1 MSTPKFVYVVVVANT
16 EFHYDDQLASYLPQ
30 LRPILGVF
38 EDFNSAH
45 GKVYCTFNESSSE
58 KYEELKVDGDT
69 YQYKYEDET
78 YGGYAIYTVQVCK
91 QHIEYRNSITST
103 MRTKEHHLD
112 STTNLESSQEKTE
125 EEQKNLP
132 EDFSYIPRNES
143 TIGFP
148 KHPKPIT
155 EEEYYEIRR
164 CIINH
169 KEGTVTFK

>member
-1 MSTPKFVYVVVVANT
+1 MNTLKIVYVVVVANT

-45 GKVYCTFNESSSE
+45 GKVYRTFNESSSE

-69 YQYKYEDET
+69 YQYKYEDEK

-91 QHIEYRNSITST
+91 QHIIGASEANLNSNCI
-103 MRTKEHHLD
+103 
-112 STTNLESSQEKTE
+112 QETPE

-143 TIGFP
+143 AIGFP